1 MTSLNL
7 SSSKNIILSER
18 SHLSIFKALTNIS
31 TLNVGGLTF
40 RGDFSLSEALSH
52 MTKLKVLEISDIKVQ
67 DEILADGLSHP
78 PLLTRLVMQETM
90 TDQKQLIKIINFQSL
105 LTHLDLSR
113 YCTEHIASAYKY
125 PSLNYDLT

>member
-18 SHLSIFKALTNIS
+18 SHLCIFKALTNIS
-31 TLNVGGLTF
+31 TLNLGGLTF

-52 MTKLKVLEISDIKVQ
+52 LTKLKVLEISDIKVQ

-90 TDQKQLIKIINFQSL
+90 TDQKQLIKIINFQSM

-113 YCTEHIASAYKY
+113 YCTEHITCKS
-125 PSLNYDLT
+125 PSLNYDCA

>member
-1 MTSLNL
+1 L

-18 SHLSIFKALTNIS
+18 THLSIFKALTNIS

-52 MTKLKVLEISDIKVQ
+52 LTKLKVLEISDIKVQ

-113 YCTEHIASAYKY
+113 Y
-125 PSLNYDLT
+125 